1 MSWRFLTDSRSKEVK
16 KRAFRIWQ
24 KMPHQVAPMTE
35 EEHTCQSCGTSFQ
48 GNYCPRCGQSARIG
62 RFSFKTA
69 FRLFLDVWGMGNR
82 GMFHSIRDLILRP
95 GYMIRDY
102 LSGCQSAYFP
112 PFKMFFI
119 LSTISLLLS
128 NGIGFNKE
136 EYQIQPEEITVNN
149 ETITNGKKVN
159 DKTVQFLKKIP
170 QYMKLAEEKAPTLL
184 AFLMLL
190 ISSVPLYL
198 FFRRCPKLPDL
209 RFSEHVVALVYTSN
223 MYSIY
228 QIIAD
233 LIPFMSGII
242 KILSIF
248 MVLVALKQFTGY
260 SKRRLFWYMFLAF
273 LIISVLLAAFIAL
286 IVYIVVSRENAA

>member
-1 MSWRFLTDSRSKEVK
+1 MSWRYLTDNRSWTVK
-16 KRAFRIWQ
+16 RRAFRIWQ
-24 KMPHQVAPMTE
+24 LAPHRVAPMNE
-35 EEHTCQSCGTSFQ
+35 VQHTCQSCGTAFQ

-69 FRLFLDVWGMGNR
+69 FKLFLDVWGMGNR

-119 LSTISLLLS
+119 LSTISLLIS
-128 NGIGFNKE
+128 NGISFDTE
-136 EYQIQPEEITVNN
+136 EHQTPSEVTT
-149 ETITNGKKVN
+149 ETKGVMVNGKEVN
-159 DKTVQFLKKIP
+159 DNVVQFFKKIP
-170 QYMKLAEEKAPTLL
+170 KYMKLAEEKAPTLL

-228 QIIAD
+228 RILAD
-233 LIPFMSGII
+233 LTPICSTLI
-242 KILSIF
+242 KFLSVF
-248 MVLVALKQFTGY
+248 MVFVALKQFTGY

>member
-1 MSWRFLTDSRSKEVK
+1 MVNGKEV
-16 KRAFRIWQ
+16 
-24 KMPHQVAPMTE
+24 
-35 EEHTCQSCGTSFQ
+35 
-48 GNYCPRCGQSARIG
+48 
-62 RFSFKTA
+62 
-69 FRLFLDVWGMGNR
+69 
-82 GMFHSIRDLILRP
+82 
-95 GYMIRDY
+95 
-102 LSGCQSAYFP
+102 
-112 PFKMFFI
+112 
-119 LSTISLLLS
+119 
-128 NGIGFNKE
+128 
-136 EYQIQPEEITVNN
+136 
-149 ETITNGKKVN
+149 N
-159 DKTVQFLKKIP
+159 DNVVQFFKKIP
-170 QYMKLAEEKAPTLL
+170 KYMKLAEEKAPTLL

-248 MVLVALKQFTGY
+248 MVLVTLKQFTGY
-260 SKRRLFWYMFLAF
+260 SKRRLLWYVFLSF
-273 LIISVLLAAFIAL
+273 LIIFVLLAAFVGL

>member
-1 MSWRFLTDSRSKEVK
+1 MSWRYLTDNRSWAVK
-16 KRAFRIWQ
+16 RRAFRIWQ
-24 KMPHQVAPMTE
+24 LAPHQVAPMNE
-35 EEHTCQSCGTSFQ
+35 IQHTCQSCGTAFQ

-69 FRLFLDVWGMGNR
+69 FKLFLDVWGMGNR

-136 EYQIQPEEITVNN
+136 EYQIQPEEITVKN

-248 MVLVALKQFTGY
+248 MVLVTLKQFTGY
-260 SKRRLFWYMFLAF
+260 SKRRLLWYVFLSF
-273 LIISVLLAAFIAL
+273 LIIFVLLAAFVGL